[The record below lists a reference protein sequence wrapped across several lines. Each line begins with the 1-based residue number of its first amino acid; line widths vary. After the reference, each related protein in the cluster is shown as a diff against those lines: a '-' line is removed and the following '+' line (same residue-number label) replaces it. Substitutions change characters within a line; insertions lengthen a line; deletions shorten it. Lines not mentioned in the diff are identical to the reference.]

1 MSKEKIEGIIG
12 IIEDGIKDSCMQMD
26 WAEKAKQEGDT
37 ASAALFESEA
47 QKRLMS
53 AKEWLDKNKEFLKA
67 KENSEKVALK
77 FVEQTEKKL
86 NEAFGR
92 MAKK

>member
-1 MSKEKIEGIIG
+1 MSKEKIDGIIG
-12 IIEDGIKDSCMQMD
+12 IIEDGIKDSCMQTE
-26 WAEKAKQEGDT
+26 WAEKAKEDGDT

-53 AKEWLDKNKEFLKA
+53 AKEWLEKNKEFLKA

-77 FVEQTEKKL
+77 FVERMEKKL
-86 NEAFGR
+86 NEAIGQ
-92 MAKK
+92 MSKK